1 MDNIFSIENF
11 DFSKI
16 LLKSPKPLQGGTYYS
31 KLLINNK
38 PIFIQTPKCFTKNG
52 IHKTGKKV
60 YCDLKFDV
68 EDELFIEWLMKM
80 ENKVRE
86 LIFEKRNIWFHDEPS
101 MEEIEYN
108 WNTSLRTNKNNYL
121 LRTFIQKNNVNN
133 VNLQIWDNENNL
145 ITLEDFSSND
155 KIICILEIQGLKY
168 TIQSFHLEICMK
180 QMMVIKEVEIFNKC
194 LININHSDTSGFTNK
209 DKSEIKEYIQ
219 NKTNNLGIISVKKN
233 NISVTNKKETKSMHD
248 SSLIDKDDTT
258 QDDTTQDDTTQQ
270 ETTQDDTKQQETTQ
284 DDTTQEETTQDDTT
298 QEETT
303 QDDTTQDD
311 TTQEETTQDDTT
323 QDDTTQEE
331 TTQDDTTQ
339 DDTTQDDTT
348 QDDTDIKKDIS
359 SHDLVSNDMESNEEF
374 KKSTK
379 NIFEPDDI
387 EETLEKDNN
396 SDLNNTN
403 KKLKTLEKPYGDL
416 EEVELNITECDES
429 VYLKK
434 RKDVYLEIYKTAR
447 EKAKKA
453 RNAAIK
459 AYLEAKTIKETY
471 LLDEF
476 DLSDDE
482 IDLTMN

>member
-86 LIFEKRNIWFHDEPS
+86 LIFEKRDIWFHDEPS

-121 LRTFIQKNNVNN
+121 LRTFIQKNKVNN

-168 TIQSFHLEICMK
+168 TSQSFHLEICMK

-194 LININHSDTSGFTNK
+194 LININNSDTSGFTNK
-209 DKSEIKEYIQ
+209 DKNEIKEYIQ
-219 NKTNNLGIISVKKN
+219 NKTNNLGIISIKKN
-233 NISVTNKKETKSMHD
+233 NISETNKKDTESMQD
-248 SSLIDKDDTT
+248 TSLNDKDETSEQET
-258 QDDTTQDDTTQQ
+258 PQDDTTQD
-270 ETTQDDTKQQETTQ
+270 ETTQDETTHYETTHDETTQ
-284 DDTTQEETTQDDTT
+284 DETALDETALDETALDETAQEETTQDETT
-298 QEETT
+298 QKETT
-303 QDDTTQDD
+303 QD
-311 TTQEETTQDDTT
+311 EI
-323 QDDTTQEE
+323 
-331 TTQDDTTQ
+331 
-339 DDTTQDDTT
+339 
-348 QDDTDIKKDIS
+348 DIKKDIS
-359 SHDLVSNDMESNEEF
+359 SDDLVSNDMENNEEF

-396 SDLNNTN
+396 NDLNNIN